1 MPNEHD
7 TLQNAATAPNAK
19 PLVRARDKDG
29 LGHQEALFKPSHPD
43 AL

>member
-7 TLQNAATAPNAK
+7 ALQNAANAPNTK

-29 LGHQEALFKPSHPD
+29 LEHQEALFKPNHPD
-43 AL
+43 TL